1 MGRQTDHVLIIPFPA
16 QGHVTSLL
24 KFAYRICDDHG
35 MKVTFVT
42 SDFIHAKL
50 MAALP
55 PEEAEVEAR
64 SRVRLASIPDGL
76 GPGNDRRDI
85 FKLTESF
92 QRVLPVHL
100 KNLIENVD
108 SSNDEDE
115 LITTVIADITL
126 GWWAI
131 EVAEKT
137 GIQAVPF
144 CPFGPENLA
153 LALHIQKLIEARILN
168 GTDGKASIY

>member
-1 MGRQTDHVLIIPFPA
+1 MGSA
-16 QGHVTSLL
+16 SLN
-24 KFAYRICDDHG
+24 
-35 MKVTFVT
+35 
-42 SDFIHAKL
+42 
-50 MAALP
+50 
-55 PEEAEVEAR
+55 
-64 SRVRLASIPDGL
+64 PDGL

-85 FKLTESF
+85 FKLIESF
-92 QRVLPVHL
+92 QRVMPVHL
-100 KNLIENVD
+100 KNLIENVN

-126 GWWAI
+126 GLWAI

-153 LALHIQKLIEARILN
+153 LALSHSKTN
-168 GTDGKASIY
+168 